1 MTEITICFIIIF
13 CVLCIT
19 SVCLC
24 NDDCCCELCMN
35 ANHTVDEFADEL
47 GEVSKVSSPIQDN
60 SNHICVE
67 I

>member
-1 MTEITICFIIIF
+1 MNEITIIFIIFVAFFIIA
-13 CVLCIT
+13 C
-19 SVCLC
+19 CLC

-35 ANHTVDEFADEL
+35 DNHTVDEFADEL
-47 GEVSKVSSPIQDN
+47 GVVSKVSSPIQDN

>member
-1 MTEITICFIIIF
+1 MNEITIVFIIFVAFFILA
-13 CVLCIT
+13 C
-19 SVCLC
+19 CLC

-35 ANHTVDEFADEL
+35 DNHTVDEFADEL